1 MGWKARS
8 LMSAKMGKFA
18 GWGSVA
24 ANISGPQGSPLFP
37 QGYLDASQIDALKA
51 LATSLRNHGVVL
63 ADEVGMGK
71 TRIAVALALAVK
83 RSGGRVALVV
93 PPVVAPQWRD
103 EITKAGESSKDI
115 LRSFDGLMHEYETDG
130 TARMDD
136 ALVILSHR
144 FGDLRAQTSGKRWRA
159 DLLKLIVRDVD
170 RKIRSGCRLAQ
181 WPMRKGVELAA
192 KEILKRAKGCHLT
205 ETSVESIVQEF
216 RNLDNRSEL
225 DDIHSYRFENHSP
238 ELKLLERTLGLALGP
253 FDLVIIDEAHKSRG
267 EWGKLSALLECVIL
281 PRGKTCR
288 RLGLTATPVE
298 LDVWQWK
305 STLKRVSMPDHTWTS
320 IEPAVLEFRE
330 AAEAVRRRWRTDEA
344 AHHRY
349 KAAAAK
355 FQEGL
360 AAWVVRRDKRR
371 DETIMLFDKHAP
383 NGMSYRHEHPIEVQ
397 ACDLSPGW
405 RRIVFAAEALS
416 VIGQAAADTTA
427 ARARLTIS
435 NGHGVA
441 GIIDKQAGRLA
452 GTSRIEGDEA
462 DRQQTAEDGS
472 EDGIEASA
480 EHTAEQY
487 GVHKRKQRADWWK
500 NALIASFANGTESLY
515 EHPVLSAVVKE
526 IENYTRTG
534 EKVLVFGRFTRP
546 MRLLTDLLNARAL
559 LRAVRD
565 GTPWPQEKTSDA
577 DQDALRAAAKQLEV
591 EYDRQRVDSFLA
603 NAYGNFEAQRQTLRN
618 HILAL
623 IKSEAADQNALLQ
636 AIANDK
642 NSSAIVTLL
651 ARAAEPFLRAEN
663 SGGSISREAVMEA
676 LIQVIDVLRE
686 RGEGSVQDDE
696 LDNISTRALWAKLRG
711 RLIEE
716 YGAPR
721 ASFARMLYGQT
732 PPSTR
737 RLVQLAFNRS
747 ESEPHVLIAQSMVG
761 REGLNLHQ
769 SCRIVIL
776 LHLEW
781 NPGVV
786 EQQIGRVDRKN
797 GYWSRLL
804 REAVEAGSQ
813 ELPRIEIRP
822 VIFRGTYDEHHWSV
836 LSRRWDE
843 QRSQLH
849 GLIAS
854 GKDRENLSDEES
866 RLLQSLEE
874 KSPDFWPKPPA

>member
-1 MGWKARS
+1 
-8 LMSAKMGKFA
+8 MSAKMGKFA
-18 GWGSVA
+18 GWESVA
-24 ANISGPQGSPLFP
+24 ANISGPQESPLFP
-37 QGYLDASQIDALKA
+37 QGYLDAGQIDALKA
-51 LATSLRNHGVVL
+51 LAASLRNHGAVL

-71 TRIAVALALAVK
+71 TRIAVALALAVN

-103 EITKAGESSKDI
+103 EIAKAGERSKDI
-115 LRSFDGLMHEYETDG
+115 LRSFDGLMREYETDYA
-130 TARMDD
+130 ARMDD

-144 FGDLRAQTSGKRWRA
+144 FGDLRVQTSGIRWRA
-159 DLLKLIVRDVD
+159 NLLKLIVRNVD
-170 RKIRSGCRLAQ
+170 KKIRKGCQLAHCRM
-181 WPMRKGVELAA
+181 PGVELAA
-192 KEILKRAKGCHLT
+192 KEILERAKRCQLT
-205 ETSVESIVQEF
+205 KTSVEAIVQEF
-216 RNLDNRSEL
+216 RDIDNRSEL
-225 DDIHSYRFENHSP
+225 DDFQSDRFENYST

-253 FDLVIIDEAHKSRG
+253 FDLVIIDEAHKSRS
-267 EWGKLSALLECVIL
+267 ERGKLSALLDSIL
-281 PRGKTCR
+281 FPSGKTCR

-305 STLKRVSMPDHTWTS
+305 SILKRVSMPNRTWMS
-320 IEPAVLEFRE
+320 IEPAVLKFRE

-344 AHHRY
+344 THHRY

-355 FQEGL
+355 FQEDL

-383 NGMSYRHEHPIEVQ
+383 IGMSYRREHPIEVH
-397 ACDLSPGW
+397 AGNLSPGW

-441 GIIDKQAGRLA
+441 GIIDKLAKRQAGDGRH
-452 GTSRIEGDEA
+452 EDEEA
-462 DRQQTAEDGS
+462 DRQQIEEDGA
-472 EDGIEASA
+472 EEGVEASA

-500 NALIASFANGTESLY
+500 NALTASFVDSTESLF
-515 EHPVLSAVVKE
+515 EHPVLSAVVDE
-526 IENYTRTG
+526 IENYTRSG

-546 MRLLTDLLNARAL
+546 MRVLTDLLNARAL

-565 GTPWPQEKTSDA
+565 GTPWPQEKTSDD
-577 DQDALRAAAKQLEV
+577 DQGVLRAAAKQLEL
-591 EYDRQRVDSFLA
+591 EYDRKRVDDILTAS
-603 NAYGNFEAQRQTLRN
+603 YKVFEAQRQTLRN

-623 IKSEAADQNALLQ
+623 IESGATGQSTLLQ
-636 AIANDK
+636 AIASDENL
-642 NSSAIVTLL
+642 SEIVTPL
-651 ARAAEPFLRAEN
+651 ARAAEPLVREEA
-663 SGGSISREAVMEA
+663 SGAKVSREAVVEA
-676 LIQVIDVLRE
+676 LTQVFDALRE
-686 RGEGSVQDDE
+686 RGEGGAQDEE
-696 LDNISTRALWAKLRG
+696 LDGISARALWAKLRE

-716 YGAPR
+716 YNSPR
-721 ASFARMLYGQT
+721 ASFARMLYGKT
-732 PPSTR
+732 LPSTR

-747 ESEPHVLIAQSMVG
+747 ASEPHVLIAQSMVG
-761 REGLNLHQ
+761 REGLNLHE

-797 GYWSRLL
+797 SYWSRLL
-804 REAVEAGSQ
+804 KEAIDAGSQ
-813 ELPRIEIRP
+813 DLPRIEVRP

-836 LSRRWDE
+836 LSQRWDE

-849 GLIAS
+849 GLIAY
-854 GKDRENLSDEES
+854 GEDRENLNEEES

-874 KSPDFWPKPPA
+874 KSPDFWPKPPVQS

>member
-1 MGWKARS
+1 
-8 LMSAKMGKFA
+8 MSAKMGKFA

-24 ANISGPQGSPLFP
+24 ANISGPQASPLFP
-37 QGYLDASQIDALKA
+37 QGYLDAGQIEALKA
-51 LATSLRNHGVVL
+51 LAASLRKHGAVL

-115 LRSFDGLMHEYETDG
+115 LRSFDGLMREYETDG
-130 TARMDD
+130 AARMDD

-144 FGDLRAQTSGKRWRA
+144 FGDLRAQTSGIRWRA
-159 DLLKLIVRDVD
+159 DLLKLIVRKLD
-170 RKIRSGCRLAQ
+170 RKIRNGCKLAH
-181 WPMRKGVELAA
+181 WRMPGVELAA
-192 KEILKRAKGCHLT
+192 KEILKRAERCRLT
-205 ETSVESIVQEF
+205 ETSVEAIVQEF
-216 RNLDNRSEL
+216 RDIDNRSEL
-225 DDIHSYRFENHSP
+225 DDFQSYRFENHST
-238 ELKLLERTLGLALGP
+238 ELKLLERTLGLALGQ
-253 FDLVIIDEAHKSRG
+253 FDLVIIDEAHKSRR
-267 EWGKLSALLECVIL
+267 EWGKLSALLDSVL
-281 PRGKTCR
+281 FPRGKTCR

-298 LDVWQWK
+298 LDVLQWK
-305 STLKRVSMPDHTWTS
+305 STLKRVSMSDSKWMS

-349 KAAAAK
+349 KAAATN
-355 FQEGL
+355 FQKGL
-360 AAWVVRRDKRR
+360 EAWVVRRDKRR

-383 NGMSYRHEHPIEVQ
+383 NGMSYRREHPIEVH
-397 ACDLSPGW
+397 AGNLSPGW

-441 GIIDKQAGRLA
+441 GIIDKLAKRRAGDSRL
-452 GTSRIEGDEA
+452 EDEEA
-462 DRQQTAEDGS
+462 DRQQIAEDGAD
-472 EDGIEASA
+472 EGVEASA
-480 EHTAEQY
+480 ELTAEQY
-487 GVHKRKQRADWWK
+487 GVRKRKQRADWWK
-500 NALIASFANGTESLY
+500 NALTASFADGTESLY
-515 EHPVLSAVVKE
+515 EHPVLSAVVDE
-526 IENYTRTG
+526 IENYTRSG

-546 MRLLTDLLNARAL
+546 MRVLTDLLNARAM

-565 GTPWPQEKTSDA
+565 GTPWPQEKTSDD
-577 DQDALRAAAKQLEV
+577 DQGVLRAAANQLEL
-591 EYDRQRVDSFLA
+591 EYDRKRVDDILTASYKA
-603 NAYGNFEAQRQTLRN
+603 FETQRQTLRN

-623 IKSEAADQNALLQ
+623 IESGATGQTTLLQ
-636 AIANDK
+636 AFASDK
-642 NSSAIVTLL
+642 NASDIVTPL
-651 ARAAEPFLRAEN
+651 ARAAEPFLREEA
-663 SGGSISREAVMEA
+663 SGAKISREAVVEA
-676 LIQVIDVLRE
+676 LTQVTNALRE
-686 RGEGSVQDDE
+686 RAEGSAQDDE
-696 LDNISTRALWAKLRG
+696 LDGISAKALWAKLRQG
-711 RLIEE
+711 LIDE

-732 PPSTR
+732 APPTR

-761 REGLNLHQ
+761 REGLNLHE

-797 GYWSRLL
+797 SYWSRLL
-804 REAVEAGSQ
+804 QEAVDAGSQ
-813 ELPRIEIRP
+813 DLPRIEIRP
-822 VIFRGTYDEHHWSV
+822 VIFRGTYDEHHWLV

-854 GKDRENLSDEES
+854 GEDRENLSEEES

-874 KSPDFWPKPPA
+874 KSPDFWPKPPPQS

>member
-1 MGWKARS
+1 
-8 LMSAKMGKFA
+8 MSAKMGKFA
-18 GWGSVA
+18 GWESVA
-24 ANISGPQGSPLFP
+24 ANISGPQESPLFP
-37 QGYLDASQIDALKA
+37 QGYLDAGQIDALKA
-51 LATSLRNHGVVL
+51 LAASLRNHGAVL

-103 EITKAGESSKDI
+103 EITKASESPKDI
-115 LRSFDGLMHEYETDG
+115 LRSFDGLMREYETDG
-130 TARMDD
+130 AARMDD

-144 FGDLRAQTSGKRWRA
+144 FGDVRAQTSGKRWRA
-159 DLLKLIVRDVD
+159 DLLKLIVRNVD
-170 RKIRSGCRLAQ
+170 RKIRNGCQLAQ
-181 WPMRKGVELAA
+181 WRMPGVELAA
-192 KEILKRAKGCHLT
+192 KEILKRAEQCHPT
-205 ETSVESIVQEF
+205 ETSVKAIVQEF
-216 RNLDNRSEL
+216 RDLDNRSEI
-225 DDIHSYRFENHSP
+225 DDLRSHRFKNPSP
-238 ELKLLERTLGLALGP
+238 ELELLERTLGLALGP
-253 FDLVIIDEAHKSRG
+253 FDLVVIDEAHKSRG
-267 EWGKLSALLECVIL
+267 ERGKLSALLERVIL

-305 STLKRVSMPDHTWTS
+305 STLKRVSMPSRTWIS

-349 KAAAAK
+349 QAAAAK
-355 FQEGL
+355 FQKGL

-383 NGMSYRHEHPIEVQ
+383 IGMSYRREHPIEVH
-397 ACDLSPGW
+397 AGNLSPGW

-416 VIGQAAADTTA
+416 VIGQAAVDTTA

-441 GIIDKQAGRLA
+441 GIIDKLAKRRAGDRRL
-452 GTSRIEGDEA
+452 EDEEA
-462 DRQQTAEDGS
+462 DRQQIAEDGA
-472 EDGIEASA
+472 EEGVEASA
-480 EHTAEQY
+480 ELTAEQY
-487 GVHKRKQRADWWK
+487 GVNKRKQRADWWK
-500 NALIASFANGTESLY
+500 NALTASFVDGTESLY
-515 EHPVLSAVVKE
+515 EHPVLSAVVDE
-526 IENYTRTG
+526 IENYTRGG

-546 MRLLTDLLNARAL
+546 MRVLTDLLNARAL

-565 GTPWPQEKTSDA
+565 GTPWPQEKTSDD
-577 DQDALRAAAKQLEV
+577 DQGVLRAAANQLEL
-591 EYDRQRVDSFLA
+591 EYDRKRVDDILTASYKA
-603 NAYGNFEAQRQTLRN
+603 FETQRQTLRN

-623 IKSEAADQNALLQ
+623 IESGATGQTTLLQ
-636 AIANDK
+636 AIASDK
-642 NSSAIVTLL
+642 NASEIVTPL
-651 ARAAEPFLRAEN
+651 ARAAEPFLREGA
-663 SGGSISREAVMEA
+663 SGAKISREAVVEA
-676 LIQVIDVLRE
+676 LTQVTYALRE
-686 RGEGSVQDDE
+686 RAEGSAQDG
-696 LDNISTRALWAKLRG
+696 ITAKALWAKLRQG
-711 RLIEE
+711 LIDE

-721 ASFARMLYGQT
+721 ASFARMLYGRT
-732 PPSTR
+732 PPPTR

-761 REGLNLHQ
+761 REGLNLHE

-797 GYWSRLL
+797 SYWSQLL
-804 REAVEAGSQ
+804 QEAVDAGSQ
-813 ELPRIEIRP
+813 DLPRIEIRP
-822 VIFRGTYDEHHWSV
+822 VIFRGTYDEHHWLV

-854 GKDRENLSDEES
+854 GEDRENLSEEES

-874 KSPDFWPKPPA
+874 KSPDFWPKPPAQS

>member
-1 MGWKARS
+1 
-8 LMSAKMGKFA
+8 MSAKMGKFA
-18 GWGSVA
+18 GWGAVA
-24 ANISGPQGSPLFP
+24 ANISGPQESPLLP
-37 QGYLDASQIDALKA
+37 QGYLDASQIDALKT
-51 LATSLRNHGVVL
+51 LAASLRNHGAVL

-83 RSGGRVALVV
+83 RSGGRVAFVI

-103 EITKAGESSKDI
+103 EIIKAGESSKDI
-115 LRSFDGLMHEYETDG
+115 LRSFDGLMREYETDG
-130 TARMDD
+130 AARMDD

-159 DLLKLIVRDVD
+159 DLLKLIVRNVD
-170 RKIRSGCRLAQ
+170 RKIRNGCRLAQ
-181 WPMRKGVELAA
+181 WRMPGVELAA
-192 KEILKRAKGCHLT
+192 NEISKRTEECHLT
-205 ETSVESIVQEF
+205 KTAVEAIVEEF
-216 RNLDNRSEL
+216 RDLDNRSEL
-225 DDIHSYRFENHSP
+225 DDSRSYRFENHSP

-267 EWGKLSALLECVIL
+267 EWGKLSALLDRVIL
-281 PRGKTCR
+281 PRGKACR

-305 STLKRVSMPDHTWTS
+305 STLKRVSMPDRTWMS
-320 IEPAVLEFRE
+320 IESAVLEFRE

-355 FQEGL
+355 FQDAL

-371 DETIMLFDKHAP
+371 DETIMLFDRHAP
-383 NGMSYRHEHPIEVQ
+383 NGMSYRREHPIEVH
-397 ACDLSPGW
+397 AGDLSPGW

-441 GIIDKQAGRLA
+441 GIIDKLANRRAGNSSL
-452 GTSRIEGDEA
+452 EDDEA
-462 DRQQTAEDGS
+462 DRQQAAEDGA
-472 EDGIEASA
+472 EDGVEASA
-480 EHTAEQY
+480 ELTAEQY

-500 NALIASFANGTESLY
+500 NALAASFADGTESLY
-515 EHPVLSAVVKE
+515 EHPVLSAVVDE

-546 MRLLTDLLNARAL
+546 MRVLTDLLNARAL

-565 GTPWPQEKTSDA
+565 GTPWPQEKTSDD
-577 DQDALRAAAKQLEV
+577 DQGVLRAAAKQLELD
-591 EYDRQRVDSFLA
+591 YDRKRVDDILA
-603 NAYGNFEAQRQTLRN
+603 DAYKAFETQRQTLRN

-623 IKSEAADQNALLQ
+623 IESGAADQTILLQ
-636 AIANDK
+636 AMASDK
-642 NSSAIVTLL
+642 NPSAIVPPL
-651 ARAAEPFLRAEN
+651 ARAAEPFLREET
-663 SGGSISREAVMEA
+663 SGARISREAVAKA
-676 LIQVIDVLRE
+676 LIQVTDALRE
-686 RGEGSVQDDE
+686 RGEGNAQDDE
-696 LDNISTRALWAKLRG
+696 LDGISARALWAKLREG
-711 RLIEE
+711 LIEE

-732 PPSTR
+732 LPSTR

-761 REGLNLHQ
+761 REGLNLHE

-797 GYWSRLL
+797 SYWSRLL
-804 REAVEAGSQ
+804 QEAVDAGSQ

-849 GLIAS
+849 GFIAS
-854 GKDRENLSDEES
+854 GDDRENLSDEES

-874 KSPDFWPKPPA
+874 KSPDFWPKPPAES